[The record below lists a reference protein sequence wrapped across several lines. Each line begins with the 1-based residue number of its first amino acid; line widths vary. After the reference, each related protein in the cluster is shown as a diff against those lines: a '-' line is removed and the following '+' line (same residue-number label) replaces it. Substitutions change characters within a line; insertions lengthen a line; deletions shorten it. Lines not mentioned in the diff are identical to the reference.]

1 MKKEDGQKVLGEKDM
16 NKLSFN
22 TKRYL
27 AVEDYLKPGQE
38 SKDMSYNNSYN
49 SFVNSCYEWFY
60 LIFIYLI
67 HVRIQ

>member
-49 SFVNSCYEWFY
+49 SFVNSCYE
-60 LIFIYLI
+60 
-67 HVRIQ
+67 